1 MKDFVFSF
9 EFGGFSGDQY
19 KIYNDNLDLIIE
31 INQQRINYEEESHK
45 ISIEEWDVFWKVV
58 DEIDAWRW
66 GKDYFNQ
73 DVLDGIQWELIID
86 RKGKRRKRIFGSNDY
101 PPNFKLLL
109 DSINKLAKTNIIY
122 DGDTIYDGDE

>member
-101 PPNFKLLL
+101 PPNLKLLL
-109 DSINKLAKTNIIY
+109 DSTNKLAKTNIIY
-122 DGDTIYDGDE
+122 DGDE

>member
-86 RKGKRRKRIFGSNDY
+86 KKGKRRRQIFGSNDY

>member
-1 MKDFVFSF
+1 MKGFVFSF

-122 DGDTIYDGDE
+122 DGDTIYVGDK

>member
-19 KIYNDNLDLIIE
+19 KIYNDNHDLIIE

-122 DGDTIYDGDE
+122 DGDE

>member
-1 MKDFVFSF
+1 MCY
-9 EFGGFSGDQY
+9 Y
-19 KIYNDNLDLIIE
+19 K
-31 INQQRINYEEESHK
+31 RINYEEESHK

-101 PPNFKLLL
+101 PQNFKSLL

>member
-1 MKDFVFSF
+1 MKGFVFSF
-9 EFGGFSGDQY
+9 EFGGFRADQY

-73 DVLDGIQWELIID
+73 YVLDGTQWELVID
-86 RKGKRRKRIFGSNDY
+86 RKGKRRRRIFGSNDY

-122 DGDTIYDGDE
+122 DGDDIYDGDE

>member
-45 ISIEEWDVFWKVV
+45 ISSEEWDVFWKVV

-66 GKDYFNQ
+66 VKDYFNQ

>member
-1 MKDFVFSF
+1 MKGFVFSF

>member
-1 MKDFVFSF
+1 MKGSVFSF
-9 EFGGFSGDQY
+9 EFGGFRADQY
-19 KIYNDNLDLIIE
+19 KIYNNNLDLLIE

-122 DGDTIYDGDE
+122 DGDE